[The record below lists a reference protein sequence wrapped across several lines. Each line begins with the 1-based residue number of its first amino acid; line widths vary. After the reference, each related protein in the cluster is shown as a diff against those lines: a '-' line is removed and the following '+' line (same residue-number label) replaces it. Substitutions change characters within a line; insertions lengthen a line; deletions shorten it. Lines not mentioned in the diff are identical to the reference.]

1 MTPRELLARLL
12 HLRLWY
18 GLYALG
24 VLVLILT
31 WVYLL
36 LALVLSF

>member
-1 MTPRELLARLL
+1 LTLRELLARLL

-24 VLVLILT
+24 MLVLILV

-36 LALVLSF
+36 LAFVLSF